1 MHRSILC
8 ALTAAGTLAGIHGAA
23 FAQTTV
29 PYISTPSVDAEA
41 PRSASP
47 YGATYIP
54 GVGFRYVAPG
64 GARVYGYRAY
74 GPRVYGYRRGYR
86 EERCFWFW
94 EDCAWKRR

>member
-1 MHRSILC
+1 MRRSVLWT
-8 ALTAAGTLAGIHGAA
+8 LAAGATLVVASATA

-29 PYISTPSVDAEA
+29 AQVSVPSVDPGSAE
-41 PRSASP
+41 SASP

-74 GPRVYGYRRGYR
+74 GPRVYGYRRYR
-86 EERCFWFW
+86 DERCFWFW
-94 EDCAWKRR
+94 DDCWRRR

>member
-1 MHRSILC
+1 MRRSVHR
-8 ALTAAGTLAGIHGAA
+8 ALAVVAPLAAMSPTA

-29 PYISTPSVDAEA
+29 PQVSTPSVDPGSAE
-41 PRSASP
+41 SASP

-74 GPRVYGYRRGYR
+74 GPQVYGYRRYLDEG
-86 EERCFWFW
+86 CFWFW
-94 EDCAWKRR
+94 DDCWRRR